1 MYKPHTIE
9 QYKIQRFL
17 DEAFAM
23 EHFIVSPLSRTSI
36 LLEDETGE
44 QLAFGFADNEVR
56 EIPLPPP
63 AAPEEIK
70 AFIRRFRALDPKPR
84 LRNFEDITRW
94 WLDHP
99 NPLTYQQALGLSDE
113 LYRHFL
119 SHSMIEEEDA
129 YRLASSGLVSEDDYR
144 DIQLWYL
151 NSNAAARWLGP
162 LGVDGTGN
170 LYGLTFGY
178 GTPAAR
184 TLRFYLLDDYYRY
197 MNHIL

>member
-17 DEAFAM
+17 DETFAM
-23 EHFIVSPLSRTSI
+23 EHFLVSPLSRTSL

-44 QLAFGFADNEVR
+44 QLAFGFLDNEVR

-70 AFIRRFRALDPKPR
+70 DFIRRFRSL
-84 LRNFEDITRW
+84 
-94 WLDHP
+94 
-99 NPLTYQQALGLSDE
+99 
-113 LYRHFL
+113 L
-119 SHSMIEEEDA
+119 SHPMIDEDDA

-197 MNHIL
+197 MDHIL

>member
-9 QYKIQRFL
+9 HYKIQRFL
-17 DEAFAM
+17 DETFAM
-23 EHFIVSPLSRTSI
+23 EHFLVSPLSRTSL

-44 QLAFGFADNEVR
+44 QLAFGFLDNEVR

-63 AAPEEIK
+63 ADSEEIK
-70 AFIRRFRALDPKPR
+70 DFIRRFRALDPKPR
-84 LRNFEDITRW
+84 LRTFEDITRW
-94 WLDHP
+94 WLNHP

-129 YRLASSGLVSEDDYR
+129 YRLASSGLISEDDYR

-151 NSNAAARWLGP
+151 NGNTAARWLGP
-162 LGVDGTGN
+162 LGVDGTGISM
-170 LYGLTFGY
+170 
-178 GTPAAR
+178 A
-184 TLRFYLLDDYYRY
+184 
-197 MNHIL
+197 

>member
-1 MYKPHTIE
+1 
-9 QYKIQRFL
+9 
-17 DEAFAM
+17 M
-23 EHFIVSPLSRTSI
+23 EHFLVSPLSRTSL

-44 QLAFGFADNEVR
+44 QLAFGFLDDEVR

-70 AFIRRFRALDPKPR
+70 DFIRRFRSLNPKPR
-84 LRNFEDITRW
+84 LRTFEDITRW

-99 NPLTYQQALGLSDE
+99 TPLTYQQALGLSDE
-113 LYRHFL
+113 LYHHFL
-119 SHSMIEEEDA
+119 SRPMIDEDDA

-184 TLRFYLLDDYYRY
+184 TLRFYLLDDYYRD